1 MFNYSL
7 LPKAALK
14 ALRSWGKEERLV
26 LGASTLRIGL
36 AVAGLALVPLL
47 ALHGRSRFLE
57 TGQRLSAE
65 RREPLAVVLATL
77 ASASRVARDWGQWDQ
92 IRDYVLQ
99 PTPGPLPE
107 PIEPTSVLE
116 IGRVMAVVHDSG
128 RVLFIRGGD
137 GDPRALHR
145 SLLSCARPNLAA
157 LEALKQVRLLAC
169 RDARGF
175 DYLGAATRVTNSA
188 KTLGAPAV
196 MLFFVPLHT
205 LELGP
210 AINTQVYR
218 LSRDFAWAVRPTAVG
233 ASAQDLPPGLEPLG
247 FPDPVYGPGGRQL
260 MLRQPSAQGPALELL
275 GRDLALAALVL
286 ALALSVRMLLM
297 LERRRVRLQQRQIER
312 RGNTRIRRLSAEL
325 ESLLDGVGMPNLAA
339 NRSDRVLARLMQA
352 APGPDD
358 DTPAGRG
365 GAAGQVLEERMQRLI
380 SRFQAVLVRAKALAL
395 LDPLTGL
402 PNRRYFIE
410 HLQLELDHSR
420 QGGGPA
426 SSPGAEGIGVAVTA
440 RHAILF
446 VDIDRFKAIN
456 DSYGH
461 RTGDAVLKA
470 VAARL
475 QRLIPPG
482 DFLARYGGDEM
493 AILHDLQSLQGK
505 PIELQRQALGQ
516 WAETLLSAFRTPLP
530 LEGLELTI
538 SISLGVHLLD
548 SAQDDG
554 SEALKCADLA
564 MVRAKGKR
572 HRQIVVFDRQHDS
585 ADLNSYQ
592 LYVDLIQ
599 AIQDQQLTMLFQ
611 PIFGPSGQVHAV
623 EALARWTH
631 PQLGVIPT
639 ETFLALAEQHRDMVF
654 LGEELLRLALEGF
667 RRIHA
672 RDASIRLALNL
683 HPSKLLDPELVSRLL
698 ARLEQIHLPS
708 SCLTVE
714 LTEQSVLEPGPA
726 VERNLRQLR
735 EQGISLSLDDFGT
748 GYSSLVLISRL
759 RPDELKID
767 RSFAQAMLR
776 DDYASQIVS
785 LITTMAGS
793 LDLELVAEGVDSAEV
808 LEALRALGV
817 QRFQGFLLARPM
829 PEAELLERLDGRG
842 FDFPDTSALAQ
853 IPQG

>member
-1 MFNYSL
+1 
-7 LPKAALK
+7 
-14 ALRSWGKEERLV
+14 
-26 LGASTLRIGL
+26 
-36 AVAGLALVPLL
+36 
-47 ALHGRSRFLE
+47 
-57 TGQRLSAE
+57 
-65 RREPLAVVLATL
+65 
-77 ASASRVARDWGQWDQ
+77 
-92 IRDYVLQ
+92 
-99 PTPGPLPE
+99 
-107 PIEPTSVLE
+107 
-116 IGRVMAVVHDSG
+116 
-128 RVLFIRGGD
+128 
-137 GDPRALHR
+137 
-145 SLLSCARPNLAA
+145 
-157 LEALKQVRLLAC
+157 
-169 RDARGF
+169 
-175 DYLGAATRVTNSA
+175 
-188 KTLGAPAV
+188 
-196 MLFFVPLHT
+196 
-205 LELGP
+205 
-210 AINTQVYR
+210 
-218 LSRDFAWAVRPTAVG
+218 
-233 ASAQDLPPGLEPLG
+233 
-247 FPDPVYGPGGRQL
+247 
-260 MLRQPSAQGPALELL
+260 
-275 GRDLALAALVL
+275 
-286 ALALSVRMLLM
+286 
-297 LERRRVRLQQRQIER
+297 
-312 RGNTRIRRLSAEL
+312 
-325 ESLLDGVGMPNLAA
+325 
-339 NRSDRVLARLMQA
+339 
-352 APGPDD
+352 
-358 DTPAGRG
+358 
-365 GAAGQVLEERMQRLI
+365 
-380 SRFQAVLVRAKALAL
+380 
-395 LDPLTGL
+395 
-402 PNRRYFIE
+402 
-410 HLQLELDHSR
+410 
-420 QGGGPA
+420 
-426 SSPGAEGIGVAVTA
+426 
-440 RHAILF
+440 
-446 VDIDRFKAIN
+446 
-456 DSYGH
+456 
-461 RTGDAVLKA
+461 
-470 VAARL
+470 
-475 QRLIPPG
+475 
-482 DFLARYGGDEM
+482 M

-842 FDFPDTSALAQ
+842 STSPTLQRWRRYPRAELRASSSDGQNSSQPSPCSSPTRAAPPIVSVPPQPLGQSSSKSAANCRIVFALPLQEAGPPLPWPARQPEISSSLASSSHTAQ
-853 IPQG
+853 RGRLSWAASQSSGALIRILSVRGSSRAPHTEPPPARRASQPSAASLMPPAAAATRPGPASRPPGPAAAAGPARPVRW